1 MLSVRDSPG
10 LCSVLG
16 QEELD
21 ELLAQRDKINLR
33 LQKMFDRQTDPWG
46 IKVTA
51 LEVRDLILP
60 DSMKQRRPAR
70 GRVGAGMRR
79 AKNHKRRRPEFQSA
93 QKTRAGGIDDFRAT
107 DCSATPLLTDDEE
120 DFERS

>member
-60 DSMKQRRPAR
+60 DSMK
-70 GRVGAGMRR
+70 
-79 AKNHKRRRPEFQSA
+79 
-93 QKTRAGGIDDFRAT
+93 RAT
-107 DCSATPLLTDDEE
+107 AGQRPSRSGNAPRKKSQTPQA
-120 DFERS
+120 